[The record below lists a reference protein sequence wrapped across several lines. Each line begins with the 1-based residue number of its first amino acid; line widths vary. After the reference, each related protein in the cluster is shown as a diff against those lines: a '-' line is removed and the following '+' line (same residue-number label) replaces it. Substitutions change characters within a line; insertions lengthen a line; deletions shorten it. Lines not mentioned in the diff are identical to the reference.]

1 MISVQQID
9 IIKNTWSRI
18 AVKSN
23 ALGDALYPK
32 LFAKMPELEPLF
44 AQARTSNSQKLFFF
58 VVVMVSKL
66 DKLDHLHEEL
76 RNLAQRHIRYKV
88 QASYFAPFGEAFIEA
103 ITEILGKYALP
114 DVIEAWR
121 AFYEMVSGVMI
132 DDMQKNV
139 L

>member
-9 IIKNTWSRI
+9 TIKNTWSRI
-18 AVKSN
+18 AVNAN

-44 AQARTSNSQKLFFF
+44 AQAKTSNSQKLFFF
-58 VVVMVSKL
+58 VVIIVSKL

-76 RNLAQRHIRYKV
+76 RNLATRHIKYRV

-103 ITEILGKYALP
+103 ITEILGKYAMP

-121 AFYEMVSGVMI
+121 AFYDMVSEVMI
-132 DDMQKNV
+132 DDMQKST